1 MNDDKSIHLTK
12 FLDFPK
18 NFKNENLNQKWL
30 ELIKIRNV
38 CNISIEEKRASKEIG
53 SSLEASLKINLDKKL
68 NEISKDVDFSELC
81 ITSSAEVSYLE
92 NSETKVQTSKAEGSK
107 CQVCWKITK
116 EACSRKTLSKTHRM
130 IFESIK
136 KIFNIS
142 LLVPV
147 FIFTLD
153 RISKI
158 YVINLSKN
166 SSDIELFSSKFLN
179 ITLIW
184 NEGIAFGIFSAIHG
198 YWYNLLTI
206 AIVLIAIVILIMSI
220 RQDGTQKYFLLIVFG
235 GALGNLYDRIFFK
248 AVPDFIDLHVGDFH
262 WFIFN
267 IADIFITFG
276 VIMLILWETLPLNKN
291 YEKK

>member
-1 MNDDKSIHLTK
+1 
-12 FLDFPK
+12 
-18 NFKNENLNQKWL
+18 
-30 ELIKIRNV
+30 
-38 CNISIEEKRASKEIG
+38 
-53 SSLEASLKINLDKKL
+53 
-68 NEISKDVDFSELC
+68 
-81 ITSSAEVSYLE
+81 
-92 NSETKVQTSKAEGSK
+92 
-107 CQVCWKITK
+107 
-116 EACSRKTLSKTHRM
+116 M
-130 IFESIK
+130 IFENIK
-136 KIFNIS
+136 KFFNIS

-184 NEGIAFGIFSAIHG
+184 NEGIAFGILSAIHG

-220 RQDGTQKYFLLIVFG
+220 RQDGAQKYFLLIVFG

-276 VIMLILWETLPLNKN
+276 VIMLILWEILPLNKN
-291 YEKK
+291 YEKI

>member
-1 MNDDKSIHLTK
+1 M
-12 FLDFPK
+12 
-18 NFKNENLNQKWL
+18 
-30 ELIKIRNV
+30 
-38 CNISIEEKRASKEIG
+38 
-53 SSLEASLKINLDKKL
+53 LKTFRM
-68 NEISKDVDFSELC
+68 ISKNLKF
-81 ITSSAEVSYLE
+81 
-92 NSETKVQTSKAEGSK
+92 
-107 CQVCWKITK
+107 
-116 EACSRKTLSKTHRM
+116 
-130 IFESIK
+130 F
-136 KIFNIS
+136 FNIS
-142 LLVPV
+142 LIVPA

-206 AIVLIAIVILIMSI
+206 TIVLIAIIILIMSI
-220 RQDGTQKYFLLIVFG
+220 RQDGIQKYFLLMVFG

-267 IADIFITFG
+267 MADIFITFG
-276 VIMLILWETLPLNKN
+276 VIMLILWEILSLNKN

>member
-1 MNDDKSIHLTK
+1 
-12 FLDFPK
+12 
-18 NFKNENLNQKWL
+18 
-30 ELIKIRNV
+30 
-38 CNISIEEKRASKEIG
+38 
-53 SSLEASLKINLDKKL
+53 
-68 NEISKDVDFSELC
+68 
-81 ITSSAEVSYLE
+81 
-92 NSETKVQTSKAEGSK
+92 
-107 CQVCWKITK
+107 
-116 EACSRKTLSKTHRM
+116 M
-130 IFESIK
+130 IFENIK
-136 KIFNIS
+136 KFFNIS

-179 ITLIW
+179 INLIW
-184 NEGIAFGIFSAIHG
+184 NEGIAFGIFSEIHG
-198 YWYNLLTI
+198 FWYNLLTI

-220 RQDGTQKYFLLIVFG
+220 RQDGAQKYFLLIVFG

-276 VIMLILWETLPLNKN
+276 VIMLILWEILPLNKN
-291 YEKK
+291 YEKI

>member
-1 MNDDKSIHLTK
+1 M
-12 FLDFPK
+12 F
-18 NFKNENLNQKWL
+18 
-30 ELIKIRNV
+30 
-38 CNISIEEKRASKEIG
+38 EK
-53 SSLEASLKINLDKKL
+53 D
-68 NEISKDVDFSELC
+68 
-81 ITSSAEVSYLE
+81 
-92 NSETKVQTSKAEGSK
+92 
-107 CQVCWKITK
+107 
-116 EACSRKTLSKTHRM
+116 LSKTHRM

-136 KIFNIS
+136 KFFNIS

-158 YVINLSKN
+158 YVINLNKN

-184 NEGIAFGIFSAIHG
+184 NEGIAFGIFSSIHG

-206 AIVLIAIVILIMSI
+206 AIFLIAIVILIMSI

-276 VIMLILWETLPLNKN
+276 VIMLILWEILPLNKN

>member
-1 MNDDKSIHLTK
+1 MFEND
-12 FLDFPK
+12 
-18 NFKNENLNQKWL
+18 
-30 ELIKIRNV
+30 
-38 CNISIEEKRASKEIG
+38 
-53 SSLEASLKINLDKKL
+53 
-68 NEISKDVDFSELC
+68 
-81 ITSSAEVSYLE
+81 
-92 NSETKVQTSKAEGSK
+92 
-107 CQVCWKITK
+107 
-116 EACSRKTLSKTHRM
+116 LSKTHRM
-130 IFESIK
+130 IFENIK
-136 KIFNIS
+136 KFFNIS

-158 YVINLSKN
+158 YVIRLSKN

-179 ITLIW
+179 INLIW
-184 NEGIAFGIFSAIHG
+184 NEGIAFGIFSEIHG
-198 YWYNLLTI
+198 FWYNLLTI

-220 RQDGTQKYFLLIVFG
+220 RQDGAQKYFLLIVFG

-276 VIMLILWETLPLNKN
+276 VIMLILWEILPLNKN
-291 YEKK
+291 YEKI